1 MFNLERNADELKRL
15 VTDKQR
21 AQEQVVEQ
29 DQEEEQVGERD
40 QVEEQVMD
48 QEAEQERTRKRKR
61 EMIERTERKV
71 SKHLSVGSLRLMH
84 KDAKTNFKSPI
95 VQLIGKDAP
104 NGFLRSVTLSDGF
117 SVTANVDPLNE
128 EMAVQLDRLPMFAI
142 IEIRSAFVKG
152 DRLTVTD
159 FAFKQVVDDLG
170 EHLQLS
176 KPLTGA
182 RVEGLEMLSPKT
194 LELWGIRFPSEVDIV
209 FNARTTTANPDA
221 TIMTK
226 DAVIAEVGD
235 ANEVD
240 LLPSSPEPKKR
251 KMFQCPSCKPSRS
264 FSDEKKLIEH
274 MDVCHFF
281 D

>member
-1 MFNLERNADELKRL
+1 M
-15 VTDKQR
+15 
-21 AQEQVVEQ
+21 
-29 DQEEEQVGERD
+29 
-40 QVEEQVMD
+40 
-48 QEAEQERTRKRKR
+48 
-61 EMIERTERKV
+61 
-71 SKHLSVGSLRLMH
+71 
-84 KDAKTNFKSPI
+84 
-95 VQLIGKDAP
+95 
-104 NGFLRSVTLSDGF
+104 
-117 SVTANVDPLNE
+117 
-128 EMAVQLDRLPMFAI
+128 DRLPTFAI

-152 DRLTVTD
+152 DRLTLTD

-170 EHLQLS
+170 EHLQLT

-182 RVEGLEMLSPKT
+182 RVEGLEVLSPRT
-194 LELWGIRFPSEVDIV
+194 LELWGIRFPSEVDVV

-235 ANEVD
+235 ANEED
-240 LLPSSPEPKKR
+240 LQPSSPEPKKC

-264 FSDEKKLIEH
+264 FSDERKLIEH

>member
-1 MFNLERNADELKRL
+1 MVQKLISLKNI
-15 VTDKQR
+15 
-21 AQEQVVEQ
+21 
-29 DQEEEQVGERD
+29 G
-40 QVEEQVMD
+40 
-48 QEAEQERTRKRKR
+48 
-61 EMIERTERKV
+61 
-71 SKHLSVGSLRLMH
+71 LS
-84 KDAKTNFKSPI
+84 
-95 VQLIGKDAP
+95 
-104 NGFLRSVTLSDGF
+104 LSDGF
-117 SVTANVDPLNE
+117 SVTANVDALNE
-128 EMAVQLDRLPMFAI
+128 EMAVQLDRLPTFAI

-152 DRLTVTD
+152 DRLTLTD

-170 EHLQLS
+170 EHLQLT

-182 RVEGLEMLSPKT
+182 RVKGLEVLSPRT
-194 LELWGIRFPSEVDIV
+194 LELWGIRFPLEVNVV

-235 ANEVD
+235 ANEED
-240 LLPSSPEPKKR
+240 LQPSSPEPKKR

-264 FSDEKKLIEH
+264 FSDERKLIEH

>member
-1 MFNLERNADELKRL
+1 MGREFFFTRL
-15 VTDKQR
+15 LS
-21 AQEQVVEQ
+21 
-29 DQEEEQVGERD
+29 
-40 QVEEQVMD
+40 M
-48 QEAEQERTRKRKR
+48 
-61 EMIERTERKV
+61 
-71 SKHLSVGSLRLMH
+71 LSVFDFAISFTYCLFSQNWKAWILFRR
-84 KDAKTNFKSPI
+84 NFTCFPLF
-95 VQLIGKDAP
+95 VIGTVV
-104 NGFLRSVTLSDGF
+104 N
-117 SVTANVDPLNE
+117 
-128 EMAVQLDRLPMFAI
+128 LDRLPMFAI

-152 DRLTVTD
+152 DRLTLTD

-170 EHLQLS
+170 EHLQLT

-182 RVEGLEMLSPKT
+182 RVKGLEVLSPRT
-194 LELWGIRFPSEVDIV
+194 LELWGIRFPSEVDVV

-235 ANEVD
+235 ANEED
-240 LLPSSPEPKKR
+240 LQPSSPEPKKR

-264 FSDEKKLIEH
+264 FSDERKLIEH